1 MEAASPRSISVYL
14 DDDAEP
20 LATYRSPATFQL
32 DTTKIED
39 GEHRLRLHAVDALGT
54 IGTRVVHFT
63 VRNGPGITVTGL
75 RDGSTVHGVLN
86 IDINSFS
93 GDEPFDPERAE
104 SHGPIP
110 VWTWVMMAVVAA
122 WAGWYGLEFFNTP
135 AQFAAT
141 PTYASNLALA
151 AANEPAAGDQVQKAP
166 AYSGKGA
173 AGGFDYEA
181 SGASGYAINCSSCHG
196 AAGAGVPSTFPSLA
210 GDPVV
215 GASDPKQQ
223 IKIVLRGLHGKVIA
237 GKTFA
242 ATMPSFSQLSDQAL
256 AAIIDHERTS
266 WVNHSPTI
274 TPDDVRR
281 AR

>member
-1 MEAASPRSISVYL
+1 MEASSPRSISVYL
-14 DDDAEP
+14 DDDTEP
-20 LATYRSPATFQL
+20 LATYRPPATFQL
-32 DTTKIED
+32 DTTKLED
-39 GEHRLRLHAVDALGT
+39 GEHRLRLIAVDALGT
-54 IGTRVVHFT
+54 LGTRIVRFT

-75 RDGSTVHGVLN
+75 RDGSTVHGIV
-86 IDINSFS
+86 DIELNSFS

-110 VWTWVMMAVVAA
+110 VWTWVMIAIVAA

-141 PTYASNLALA
+141 PTYASNPALS
-151 AANEPAAGDQVQKAP
+151 AANEPAAGDLTQKAP

-181 SGASGYAINCSSCHG
+181 SGASAYATNCSSCHG
-196 AAGAGVPSTFPSLA
+196 AAGAGVPGAFPPLA
-210 GDPVV
+210 GDPVIR
-215 GASDPKQQ
+215 ANDPKEH
-223 IKIVLRGLHGKVIA
+223 IEIVLRGLHGRAIA
-237 GKTFA
+237 GRPFEA
-242 ATMPSFSQLSDQAL
+242 AMPSFSQLSDQVI

-266 WVNHSPTI
+266 WGNHSPTI
-274 TPDDVRR
+274 TPDDVKR

>member
-14 DDDAEP
+14 DDDTEP
-20 LATYRSPATFQL
+20 LATYRPPAKFQL
-32 DTTKIED
+32 DTTELED
-39 GEHRLRLHAVDALGT
+39 GEHRLRLIAVDALGT
-54 IGTRVVHFT
+54 SGTRIVRFT

-75 RDGSTVHGVLN
+75 RDGSTVHGMLD
-86 IDINSFS
+86 IEINSFG

-110 VWTWVMMAVVAA
+110 VWTWVMIAIVAA

-141 PTYASNLALA
+141 PTYASNPALA
-151 AANEPAAGDQVQKAP
+151 AANEPAAGDQAQKAP
-166 AYSGKGA
+166 AYSGRGA

-181 SGASGYAINCSSCHG
+181 SGASGYATNCSSCHG
-196 AAGAGVPSTFPSLA
+196 AVGAGVPGAFPSLA

-215 GASDPKQQ
+215 GANDPKEH
-223 IKIVLRGLHGKVIA
+223 IIIVLRGLHGKTIA
-237 GKTFA
+237 GRRYG
-242 ATMPSFSQLSDQAL
+242 ATMPSFSQLSDQVL

-266 WVNHSPTI
+266 WGNHSPTI
-274 TPDDVRR
+274 TPDDVKR